1 MASIEEVKA
10 GSGGSGETADAEEHH
25 DEELQEI

>member
-10 GSGGSGETADAEEHH
+10 GSGGSGETPDEEHH